1 MPLLTHVSTTDAEA
15 RPSHAAV
22 DRLVPRLPWAEV
34 IQGLGVAFLV
44 IASLCVI
51 VGFLAL
57 PVAPLP

>member
-1 MPLLTHVSTTDAEA
+1 MPLQTPSAHADAGAAPSEA
-15 RPSHAAV
+15 SGRP
-22 DRLVPRLPWAEV
+22 LPWGEV
-34 IQGLGVAFLV
+34 LRGLGVAFLV